1 MILRHLKATYLE
13 GLPERPP
20 AKVQQ
25 KRVDKQPQPPPPPL
39 VPEVAEVEKKTYLVT
54 VHDMKLLDMHK
65 NKRNKVFP
73 LYSAV
78 RISMFGFEFSSG
90 RCGTY
95 SSYPY
100 DGSIVIGSFSRQ
112 CQFKSTTEFAE
123 AFQCEIDTDLFAAGS
138 LVTMR

>member
-1 MILRHLKATYLE
+1 MIHRHLKATYLE

-25 KRVDKQPQPPPPPL
+25 KRIDKQPQLLPPPPL

-90 RCGTY
+90 RCCSLY
-95 SSYPY
+95 SLCRFYRY
-100 DGSIVIGSFSRQ
+100 WYLLQ
-112 CQFKSTTEFAE
+112 
-123 AFQCEIDTDLFAAGS
+123 
-138 LVTMR
+138 TMPVQVNH